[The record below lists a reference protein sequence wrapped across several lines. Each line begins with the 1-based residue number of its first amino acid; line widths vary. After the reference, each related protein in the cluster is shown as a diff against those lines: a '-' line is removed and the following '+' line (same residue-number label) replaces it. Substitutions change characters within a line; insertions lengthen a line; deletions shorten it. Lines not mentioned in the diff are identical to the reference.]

1 MASSSQ
7 SALDSRTVHNPG
19 PSWDFCPGL
28 RLAHSPLQDET
39 TTVLIVYFVSHEWIR
54 RKQLHLN
61 RNPHRHV
68 MLPPATEAVDFAL
81 AS

>member
-7 SALDSRTVHNPG
+7 SALDSRVVHNPG

-28 RLAHSPLQDET
+28 RLACSPLQGET
-39 TTVLIVYFVSHEWIR
+39 TIALIAYLSVVNGSGKSDFALTVI
-54 RKQLHLN
+54 
-61 RNPHRHV
+61 PAV
-68 MLPPATEAVDFAL
+68 MLPAAIEAGDFPL